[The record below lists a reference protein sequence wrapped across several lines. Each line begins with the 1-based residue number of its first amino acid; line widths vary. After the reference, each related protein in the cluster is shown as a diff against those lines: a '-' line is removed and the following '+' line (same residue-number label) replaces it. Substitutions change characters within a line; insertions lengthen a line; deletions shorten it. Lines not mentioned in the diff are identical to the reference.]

1 MRRRPGYRPTP
12 KPTPKTPAPTPPPTP
27 APWALTDPYRE
38 TVRSQSYI
46 GKKGYTLPKA
56 VLAPPDLQAL
66 YQELYMVPAQHGP
79 VAAHDPSASFP
90 VYRENTNK
98 IYVPRFYGIERYG
111 LPALG
116 KDIDL
121 SKVTPIDCPFEK
133 PLRDYQEEIVQTY
146 LNHLGLPAPPA
157 EHSATLSAP
166 PNIPTPHEKLS
177 NPYSSGGIIQIGCG
191 AGKTVMAIKILA
203 TVAKK
208 TLIIVHKEFLLNQWI
223 ERLRDFL
230 PTARIGRIQGPTFD
244 TQDKDVVMGMLQTLY
259 DRDFPDGAFDD
270 FGLTII
276 DEVHRIGSSQFSRAL
291 LKIQTP
297 HMLGVTAT
305 LERKDGLTKV
315 LHMFIGPLV
324 YSKPANTTPNR
335 EQPVTVR
342 GMTFVSRDPVFNTTE
357 TDFRGNPA
365 FSTMLSKLCDH
376 GPRTRFILQVLQD
389 LVIENPD
396 AQMLILGHHRS
407 LLSQLYADIECM
419 GFAEPGMY
427 VGGMKQHLLDQSS
440 QRQIVIATYS
450 MAAEALDIPNLSIL
464 VMVTP
469 KTDIVQSVG
478 RIFRAQHAKK
488 VIVDITD
495 THDLFQNQWNKRRI
509 YYKKSGYK
517 IMTTQS
523 TKYQSGDFEEPC
535 PHPETWT
542 TVYDPFATKARK
554 AAGAPPEP
562 DDPELPYGGKCMIQL
577 DPADL

>member
-1 MRRRPGYRPTP
+1 VYLARCLGFAVSCTH
-12 KPTPKTPAPTPPPTP
+12 TSPPI
-27 APWALTDPYRE
+27 RI
-38 TVRSQSYI
+38 RI
-46 GKKGYTLPKA
+46 
-56 VLAPPDLQAL
+56 
-66 YQELYMVPAQHGP
+66 HGP
-79 VAAHDPSASFP
+79 GLEQLPLRRLPVRPSIFHDPLCP
-90 VYRENTNK
+90 RVYAPHHRYRLNLTPLPEDEYYGFEIDGNRRFLLGDFTVTHNT
-98 IYVPRFYGIERYG
+98 I
-111 LPALG
+111 
-116 KDIDL
+116 
-121 SKVTPIDCPFEK
+121 
-133 PLRDYQEEIVQTY
+133 
-146 LNHLGLPAPPA
+146 
-157 EHSATLSAP
+157 
-166 PNIPTPHEKLS
+166 
-177 NPYSSGGIIQIGCG
+177 
-191 AGKTVMAIKILA
+191 MAIKILA
-203 TVAKK
+203 SVAKK

-230 PTARIGRIQGPTFD
+230 PSARIGRIQGPTFD
-244 TQDKDVVMGMLQTLY
+244 TDNKDVVLGMLQTLY

-270 FGLTII
+270 FGLTVI

-324 YSKPANTTPNR
+324 YSKPASTAPNR

-342 GMTFVSRDPVFNTTE
+342 GMTFVSRDPEFNTTAV
-357 TDFRGNPA
+357 DFRGNPA

-389 LVIENPD
+389 LVAENPD

-407 LLSQLYADIECM
+407 LLSQLYADIECL

-478 RIFRAQHAKK
+478 RIFRAQHTKK

-517 IMTTQS
+517 IVTTQS

-542 TVYDPFATKARK
+542 TVYDPFAAKARK